1 MMTDLRL
8 SNESK
13 KEKRTIGF
21 MMYEDSPGM
30 IYYELSGGNKEKQE
44 AYSKVTLPQ
53 IELDEDIEKT
63 MIRWMIGAGAGVGGF
78 SISKLLEGVGMKIS
92 NGFGP
97 FVIYDEDML
106 EIILDMFGLN
116 HGGGSYL
123 A

>member
-1 MMTDLRL
+1 
-8 SNESK
+8 
-13 KEKRTIGF
+13 
-21 MMYEDSPGM
+21 
-30 IYYELSGGNKEKQE
+30 
-44 AYSKVTLPQ
+44 
-53 IELDEDIEKT
+53 
-63 MIRWMIGAGAGVGGF
+63 
-78 SISKLLEGVGMKIS
+78 MKIS

>member
-1 MMTDLRL
+1 M
-8 SNESK
+8 
-13 KEKRTIGF
+13 
-21 MMYEDSPGM
+21 
-30 IYYELSGGNKEKQE
+30 
-44 AYSKVTLPQ
+44 PQ

-106 EIILDMFGLN
+106 EIILDMLGLN